1 MNESTFHFINY
12 RIGKI
17 DSVIAENFGKEPE
30 KLNQTINVTNEL
42 SAEEPRNVTVY
53 LHININAETGNFKFN
68 TVVAGYFEAHDDM
81 PEELFNKLCEVNAPA
96 ILLPYARS
104 IITNFTA
111 LCNIK
116 PIILPLFNLTK
127 NKEEDKESKE

>member
-1 MNESTFHFINY
+1 MEKSSFRFINY
-12 RIGKI
+12 KI
-17 DSVIAENFGKEPE
+17 SKIESFIAEDFGKEPE
-30 KLNQTINVTNEL
+30 NLQQSVDVNYEVSEK
-42 SAEEPRNVTVY
+42 EPRKIKVFLTIKITADSEK
-53 LHININAETGNFKFN
+53 LRFI
-68 TVVAGYFEAHDDM
+68 VVVVGYFDAHEEMED
-81 PEELFNKLCEVNAPA
+81 ELFKKLCEVNAPA

-127 NKEEDKESKE
+127 NKE